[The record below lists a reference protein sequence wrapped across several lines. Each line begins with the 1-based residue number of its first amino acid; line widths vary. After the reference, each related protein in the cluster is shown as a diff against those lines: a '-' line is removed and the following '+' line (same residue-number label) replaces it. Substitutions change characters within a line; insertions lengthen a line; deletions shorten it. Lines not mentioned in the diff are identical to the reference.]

1 MGGERRVVVVV
12 VGEVGL
18 KGDQEERCP
27 PPAQFVG
34 SVEVVFRWS
43 AGLSVCLLAGLLK
56 CL

>member
-1 MGGERRVVVVV
+1 MGGERRVVVV